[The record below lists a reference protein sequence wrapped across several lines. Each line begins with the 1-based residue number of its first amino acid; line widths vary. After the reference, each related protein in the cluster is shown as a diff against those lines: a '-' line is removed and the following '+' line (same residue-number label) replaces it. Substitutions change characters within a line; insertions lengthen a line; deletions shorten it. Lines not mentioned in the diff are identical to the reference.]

1 MAILIQ
7 SLGYPVL
14 SIGNPIHMAILIQSL
29 GNPIL
34 SIGNPILH
42 TVRQYMPTC
51 LHTKGLGN
59 ELEGSS
65 YVAHSLQS
73 FSIPRNA
80 VVPISQCLNDRWKR
94 QDHMPSAAH
103 PSCTQT
109 CKGSTVIVP
118 LSSWVHKL
126 AHKLARVPLSSW
138 EHKLATNS
146 QGCHCHRATVIVG
159 TTVFV

>member
-94 QDHMPSAAH
+94 QDHMPSAVH

-109 CKGSTVIVP
+109 CKGATHFTV
-118 LSSWVHKL
+118 SK
-126 AHKLARVPLSSW
+126 
-138 EHKLATNS
+138 
-146 QGCHCHRATVIVG
+146 
-159 TTVFV
+159 